1 MTDAGGRDAGAGGMQ
16 AISRAAAVLAALA
29 ESRGGQSLAGL
40 AARTGLPKTTVHRL
54 CIALEQVGYVRVDE
68 ASGRRELGPGLL
80 RLAVIGRRDLRVVL
94 EPYLERL
101 ANDLNETVDLAVL
114 DGGQVLFLAQR
125 PAPRRELMAIA
136 RVGAHFPAYSMASG
150 KVLLAQL
157 PPDELRRRLPARLE
171 PTLEGGPKTRDQL
184 LAELAVV
191 RDTGVGYEREELRH
205 GICAAA
211 VAVTDIDGSSASI
224 AVPMPAAR
232 FNESAATVAAALLG
246 LRDEIQERLQSV

>member
-1 MTDAGGRDAGAGGMQ
+1 MSDSGGRDSEASGVQ

-29 ESRGGQSLAGL
+29 ESRGGQSLGGL

-54 CIALEQVGYVRVDE
+54 CTALEQVGYVRVDE
-68 ASGRRELGPGLL
+68 ASGRRELGPALL
-80 RLAVIGRRDLRVVL
+80 RLAVIGRRDLRAVI

-114 DGGQVLFLAQR
+114 DGGRVLFVAQR

-150 KVLLAQL
+150 KVLLALL
-157 PPDELRRRLPARLE
+157 PPDELRRRLPSRLA
-171 PTLEGGPKTRDQL
+171 PSLEGRSKTR
-184 LAELAVV
+184 AELLRELQKV
-191 RDTGVGYEREELRH
+191 RATGLGYEREELRH
-205 GICAAA
+205 GICATA

-224 AVPMPAAR
+224 AVPMPATR
-232 FNESAATVAAALLG
+232 FNESVETVAAALLG
-246 LRDEIQERLQSV
+246 LRDEIKARLESV